1 MENKLSWETLR
12 HIYAKQYEKYETALY
27 QKVFRK
33 YLVLK
38 VRMKISYMAFMEGK
52 TVKELFLHAI
62 LKSYHEL
69 TVAGLIDAPPDDP
82 FDRML

>member
-12 HIYAKQYEKYETALY
+12 HIYAKQYQKYETALY

-33 YLVLK
+33 YLLLK

-52 TVKELFLHAI
+52 TVKELLLHAI
-62 LKSYHEL
+62 LKSYNEL
-69 TVAGLIDAPPDDP
+69 CHAGLIEAPCDDP